1 MDVPNNSGTALTIHI
16 KYANCPIP
24 TSNHSLR
31 IIIAANQIKSSK
43 KKKHSHLTKVSL
55 GITLQAFIQGFI
67 RKRRNQHDQ
76 FYHEMLTS

>member
-43 KKKHSHLTKVSL
+43 KKNHFSSHK
-55 GITLQAFIQGFI
+55 GITWNHFAGLHTGIH
-67 RKRRNQHDQ
+67 KKKKKS
-76 FYHEMLTS
+76 T